1 MPISAKQVGDTVAV
15 GGALSQDQVEALNS
29 ISVSATDVLSNLEDL
44 NDEIVES
51 GYDVN
56 SNEQQ
61 ALPNTAAPRAAKP
74 TAKQVKK
81 KQSKS
86 ALRTQI
92 PPERKPRGADNM
104 DFDQELEA
112 AANEL
117 DARTTPTNANADV
130 AEGADTMKGQ
140 IMELLANTPGAPN
153 AATIEKW
160 KAQLGQNAVHVMA
173 FGEGDVYIFT
183 HLKRGQWKKIQ
194 ELMAKAQETGATDVE
209 DALKEKVVTY
219 CTLWPKP
226 LPVEFFYN
234 SKAGVVDSLY
244 QVILLN
250 SYFLSPQ
257 QAMMLTT
264 QL

>member
-1 MPISAKQVGDTVAV
+1 MPVSAKKVGDKKVAI
-15 GGALSQDQVEALNS
+15 GGNLTTEQIQALDS
-29 ISVSATDVLSNLEDL
+29 ISVGAEDIFDNLDSL
-44 NDEIVES
+44 NEEIVES
-51 GYDVN
+51 GYEVT
-56 SNEQQ
+56 SQEMK
-61 ALPNTAAPRAAKP
+61 LPTTPAPKASVVA
-74 TAKQVKK
+74 KK
-81 KQSKS
+81 KTKQNKS
-86 ALRTQI
+86 AIRTSL
-92 PPERKPRGADNM
+92 PPERKPKGANM
-104 DFDQELEA
+104 DFDQELDA
-112 AANEL
+112 AAQEL
-117 DARTTPTNANADV
+117 ETRDIETPEMED
-130 AEGADTMKGQ
+130 GADIMKTQ
-140 IMELLANTPGAPN
+140 IMELLSKTPGAPSLQ
-153 AATIEKW
+153 TIEKW
-160 KAQLGQNAVHVMA
+160 KQQLGQNAIHVMG
-173 FGEGDVYIFT
+173 FGKGDVYIFT

-194 ELMAKAQETGATDVE
+194 ELMTKAQETGATDVE

>member
-1 MPISAKQVGDTVAV
+1 MPVSAKKVGKSTVAL
-15 GGALSQDQVEALNS
+15 GGDLNKEQIQALDS
-29 ISVSATDVLSNLEDL
+29 ISVSASDIFENLDSL
-44 NDEIVES
+44 NEELVES
-51 GYDVN
+51 GYPVEN
-56 SNEQQ
+56 QEMK
-61 ALPNTAAPRAAKP
+61 LPTPEAPKASG
-74 TAKQVKK
+74 TVKK
-81 KQSKS
+81 KTRKRRKNSKM
-86 ALRTQI
+86 TQPI
-92 PPERKPRGADNM
+92 PPERQPT
-104 DFDQELEA
+104 FDLDK
-112 AANEL
+112 EL
-117 DARTTPTNANADV
+117 DAASEELNSREQVEPGD
-130 AEGADTMKGQ
+130 GADIMKEQ

-153 AATIEKW
+153 MQTIQKW
-160 KAQLGQNAVHVMA
+160 KHQLGENAVHVMA

-194 ELMAKAQETGATDVE
+194 ELMAKAQEQGAMDVE

-234 SKAGVVDSLY
+234 SKAGVIDSLY